1 MIKAILIAVL
11 FNLIIFRIF
20 LGIKEYNKKI
30 NKLTQKGD
38 D

>member
-1 MIKAILIAVL
+1 MVKAVILAILCNI
-11 FNLIIFRIF
+11 IIFRIF
-20 LGIKEYNKKI
+20 LGMKEYNKKI